1 MVPGMHTLKVQ
12 LVDARGASSLPI
24 NVDVLVTEA
33 SSEDNGGG
41 SDPCASTECGSHGV
55 CDNGACACY
64 DGFFGTRVGPR
75 DCLGWPDVW
84 EESK

>member
-1 MVPGMHTLKVQ
+1 M
-12 LVDARGASSLPI
+12 
-24 NVDVLVTEA
+24 LVTEA

-75 DCLGWPDVW
+75 DSLETAQDSVPLGTVCVGA
-84 EESK
+84 SLSLGR